1 MISVCVERREILGV
15 KVLPFSS
22 DVPMTPPPVPGDS
35 VPDVTADEPMPD
47 TSEIPVPNSSVYAP
61 ARNPR
66 VRWRSDALER
76 PTPQV
81 ASPIEPSKIV
91 PLTASPETPTTFP
104 PWSSPRNSTAHVQR
118 MIRPC
123 QNSRMRKHHHGF
135 VRKPKRHGILQNI
148 HQQTFHSECR
158 RHPYRSLRHGR
169 RRTCPLKIRFFHR
182 HHGLPKPRKH
192 H

>member
-1 MISVCVERREILGV
+1 MDQSSRCCCEGSWKPRSPWRSSFRGMIFMIPSVTQVSTHILISVRLERREILGV
-15 KVLPFSS
+15 KVLAR
-22 DVPMTPPPVPGDS
+22 S

-104 PWSSPRNSTAHVQR
+104 PWSSPVSSHLDT
-118 MIRPC
+118 
-123 QNSRMRKHHHGF
+123 
-135 VRKPKRHGILQNI
+135 
-148 HQQTFHSECR
+148 
-158 RHPYRSLRHGR
+158 
-169 RRTCPLKIRFFHR
+169 
-182 HHGLPKPRKH
+182 
-192 H
+192 